1 LIEIIKT
8 NTTYVNGNWRV
19 PGQMVTDRINYWIN
33 HKSNGF
39 DIAKISLIKPIL
51 AIISE
56 YEVETP
62 VSDQGLLLSLFPDTQ
77 IVTVPNSTHFS
88 MWENECAVT
97 RNFIIEYCKE

>member
-1 LIEIIKT
+1 
-8 NTTYVNGNWRV
+8 
-19 PGQMVTDRINYWIN
+19 M
-33 HKSNGF
+33 
-39 DIAKISLIKPIL
+39 L

-62 VSDQGLLLSLFPDTQ
+62 VSHQGLFLSMFPDTQ
-77 IVTVPNSTHFS
+77 LVSIPNSTHFS